1 MKMSNDILKSLT
13 TLKEEC
19 SKHKYCSECPLC
31 GLVADEDVMCYLNI
45 SPNKFDLDLIKEEVT
60 DK

>member
-1 MKMSNDILKSLT
+1 MRNDILKALT

-31 GLVADEDVMCYLNI
+31 GLEDEEMCYLNV
-45 SPNKFDLDLIKEEVT
+45 SPNKFDLDLFKEEV
-60 DK
+60 KAE